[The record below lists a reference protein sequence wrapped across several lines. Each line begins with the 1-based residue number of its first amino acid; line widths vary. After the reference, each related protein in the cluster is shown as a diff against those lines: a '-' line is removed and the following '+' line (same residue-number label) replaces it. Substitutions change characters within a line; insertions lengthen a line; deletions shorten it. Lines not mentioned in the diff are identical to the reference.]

1 MKIYK
6 IDFLLTV
13 LEVSREEFF
22 QILEEK
28 ENAYQIFEISKKGG
42 TRQIYGLDEKKGK
55 RLKTLQQRL
64 YRKILSK
71 QPLALSAKGFL
82 KGKSYLS
89 FLEPHIG
96 NDFFLRLD
104 ICDFFGSFSEKLI
117 KRSLETFIIDE
128 EAKNA
133 VYELCTID
141 GKIPQGAVTSPVL
154 SNIMFARFDQRI
166 LKYCQTIE
174 EREYER
180 KKESWINVSLCY
192 TRYADDMLFSSNF
205 FVFKE
210 NLSFLRMISRIL
222 SEGGFRINRE
232 KTIITEK
239 ELSLNGYVVGKDIR
253 LSRKKTEK
261 IRRILYCVKDTKT
274 KEYLLDKRIVNDSA
288 ELQKRI
294 NRVIDGTP
302 KSEKTF
308 SNIQE
313 IIWYLAGCRSWIIA
327 ILRAEENTG
336 KENKNMKKMV
346 RRIESLLDALEE
358 IES

>member
-1 MKIYK
+1 
-6 IDFLLTV
+6 
-13 LEVSREEFF
+13 
-22 QILEEK
+22 
-28 ENAYQIFEISKKGG
+28 
-42 TRQIYGLDEKKGK
+42 
-55 RLKTLQQRL
+55 
-64 YRKILSK
+64 
-71 QPLALSAKGFL
+71 
-82 KGKSYLS
+82 
-89 FLEPHIG
+89 
-96 NDFFLRLD
+96 
-104 ICDFFGSFSEKLI
+104 
-117 KRSLETFIIDE
+117 
-128 EAKNA
+128 
-133 VYELCTID
+133 
-141 GKIPQGAVTSPVL
+141 
-154 SNIMFARFDQRI
+154 
-166 LKYCQTIE
+166 
-174 EREYER
+174 
-180 KKESWINVSLCY
+180 
-192 TRYADDMLFSSNF
+192 MLFSSNF